1 MLGVAKLRLNAAKPH
16 LAPSFRS
23 VEVKIVATKIS
34 GRKIL
39 KIQHKAAGKAKS
51 RNKSKVRDDSK
62 LSKAKVVRFVIDS
75 WL

>member
-1 MLGVAKLRLNAAKPH
+1 MPGVAKLRLNAAKPH
-16 LAPSFRS
+16 LAPSYRS

-39 KIQHKAAGKAKS
+39 KIQHKAVGKAKS
-51 RNKSKVRDDSK
+51 RNKSKVRDD
-62 LSKAKVVRFVIDS
+62 KAKSVRFVIDS